1 MTPSKSALPVSLPQP
16 LRHTQTPG
24 SSSRRRPELL
34 DESPAQSSGAT
45 TPTRRL
51 SSSFFR
57 RVNDGESS
65 SSTAGA
71 DSPLGESKE
80 DPPRPATPSVAL
92 DEHRF
97 RSPHVA
103 STIPEGSRPGDITL
117 DVGGLIDGMEE
128 SPGPDIESG
137 FEQSYNL
144 PEDDLRPPSQL
155 LGPLTPSSPMIHPP
169 RTKSQ
174 RSLSSQVTPSK
185 SAYSH
190 RAAPVEGISHDP
202 ASFSEIAAADE
213 VGEPPPCSSPA
224 KGSVYRSQTDLPMNG
239 AARVVLSSRPQS
251 SSPVALAAD
260 PALLHAPPA
269 LEPPRPLAIPVDP
282 ALEQFRTVRTF
293 RTRTTLQLQP
303 YTRERQMY
311 EAVLRRGG
319 LKNCR
324 NAIAPSKEISKS
336 SEDEDEEVQQ
346 SSSSSASEVARHA
359 ESAERI
365 VIGNTPPP
373 KQKRRREPVPLTDAD
388 YDEYFLEHGSVADE
402 DDPTAVKKLQKIAR
416 ARLKAEKEERKKQR
430 QAEKARREFERLIR
444 SDAQRESSSDDEV
457 SAELS
462 RPLTIIADP
471 SSQSLRGL

>member
-1 MTPSKSALPVSLPQP
+1 M
-16 LRHTQTPG
+16 
-24 SSSRRRPELL
+24 
-34 DESPAQSSGAT
+34 
-45 TPTRRL
+45 
-51 SSSFFR
+51 
-57 RVNDGESS
+57 
-65 SSTAGA
+65 
-71 DSPLGESKE
+71 
-80 DPPRPATPSVAL
+80 
-92 DEHRF
+92 
-97 RSPHVA
+97 A

-117 DVGGLIDGMEE
+117 NVGGGE
-128 SPGPDIESG
+128 SPGPDVESG
-137 FEQSYNL
+137 FDQSYNL
-144 PEDDLRPPSQL
+144 PEDDLRPSSQL

-174 RSLSSQVTPSK
+174 RSLLSQVTPSK

-190 RAAPVEGISHDP
+190 RAAPVEGIPHDP
-202 ASFSEIAAADE
+202 APFSEMVAANE
-213 VGEPPPCSSPA
+213 VGEPPPPSSPA
-224 KGSVYRSQTDLPMNG
+224 KGIVYRSQADLSMNG
-239 AARVVLSSRPQS
+239 AARVALSSRPPS

-269 LEPPRPLAIPVDP
+269 LAIPVDP

-319 LKNCR
+319 LKKGR

-336 SEDEDEEVQQ
+336 SEDEDEEAQQ
-346 SSSSSASEVARHA
+346 SSSSSASELAQRA

-457 SAELS
+457 SAEPS

-471 SSQSLRGL
+471 SLQSLRGL